1 MATFRN
7 RDDEI
12 KQILE
17 TEPGAL
23 LNIYGEAGI
32 GKSRLLEELMQ
43 RILAKSSAA
52 LVFRVDL
59 GPLAEKET
67 DRPERVLRE
76 ITSQAKDWLKGR
88 WLSPEQVAGQ
98 IVAQLTE
105 RARQVP
111 VVLMFDTTEVLQE
124 DMDFWSWIE
133 EHLASPLI
141 IRGQT
146 RLIFAGRVPAPWR
159 RLEVRRALKLLP
171 LDPLPVRDASRDL
184 IQEVLHQENADLKSE
199 EAIKQALDLILEL
212 SFGHPLL
219 SEELATYVASRCPIS
234 PSITEFRL
242 ELCQQVVKP
251 FVEEYFFKGIE
262 LVWKELLW
270 WISVLDWF
278 DVTILQ
284 RYLGYVT
291 PDLIEGKP
299 DYFFIQGIT
308 RLRIR
313 NTVVWREERGDRL
326 HGVIGDIVRHCFK
339 TMDWKEYRRACQAA
353 AEMFEGLAGEFIE
366 GSPEAEQYRQ
376 EAEGYHLRA
385 KQEGE

>member
-1 MATFRN
+1 
-7 RDDEI
+7 
-12 KQILE
+12 
-17 TEPGAL
+17 L

-32 GKSRLLEELMQ
+32 GKSRLLEELTQ
-43 RILAKSSAA
+43 RILAESPAA
-52 LVFRVDL
+52 LVFKVDL

-105 RARQVP
+105 RARQVS

-184 IQEVLHQENADLKSE
+184 IQEVLQQENADLKTE
-199 EAIKQALDLILEL
+199 EDLSQALDLILEL

-219 SEELATYVASRCPIS
+219 SEKLASYVAPRWPPESALS
-234 PSITEFRL
+234 VLKL
-242 ELCQQVVKP
+242 ELCEKIVQP
-251 FVEEYFFKGIE
+251 FVEEYLFKGIAPP
-262 LVWKELLW
+262 WKEMLW

-278 DVTILQ
+278 DATILQ
-284 RYLGYVT
+284 RYFEYVQ
-291 PDLIEGKP
+291 PNMIKGKP
-299 DYFFIQGIT
+299 DYFFVQGIT

-326 HGVIGDIVRHCFK
+326 HGVILDIVRHCFK
-339 TMDWKEYRRACQAA
+339 IRKPEDFSDACQAA
-353 AEMFEGLAGEFIE
+353 AEMFKALADEFDTD
-366 GSPEAEQYRQ
+366 SLEAEQYLQ
-376 EAEGYHLRA
+376 EAENYRRQA
-385 KQEGE
+385 RKEASQ